1 VFSIF
6 LLFCDGPASNSS
18 VTLSVA
24 EDVDGIPNIDG
35 EVVGVDLDDD
45 PPTALLL
52 STLEVV
58 RICSKDVPGIDAPD
72 ALMLFNCESNFC
84 SDLHHPLRVDSGT
97 LMLRAT
103 AALDSPLRTLLTA
116 WIFVSGDLNRR
127 CRDLF
132 ERSNGLSCISSIF

>member
-1 VFSIF
+1 M
-6 LLFCDGPASNSS
+6 
-18 VTLSVA
+18 
-24 EDVDGIPNIDG
+24 
-35 EVVGVDLDDD
+35 
-45 PPTALLL
+45 
-52 STLEVV
+52 
-58 RICSKDVPGIDAPD
+58 DVPGIDAPD

-116 WIFVSGDLNRR
+116 WTFVSGDLNRR

-132 ERSNGLSCISSIF
+132 EGSNGVSCSSPMFPSTVTLEDFALCFADLFSPIQCD